1 MEKIE
6 RLQKAYNYLYD
17 NGIVH
22 SKAEL
27 ALKMGRERSN
37 VSAAYH
43 GRTPFF
49 NDRFLVSF
57 CDTFD
62 VISRDW
68 LIYGEGDMLA
78 KDMDRPKPEPKPQE
92 EIRHTATI
100 VELYAQL
107 IKEVE
112 SIRRELTSQLERT
125 QQLNDHLEAQISR
138 LEALGLSTEP
148 SAPFPSTQPTDTLR
162 FARHGHN
169 AVSYALTDLPESKP
183 LSVAEQPISGHETA
197 ENKPTTASTVY
208 PSKPSKRKPRS
219 SAPASA
225 SPSSPAT
232 SSASSSPSSQATS
245 SASSSVPGLPDH
257 IYRQQPKPSN
267 ESPSSTEAPESHSD
281 PSCTPD

>member
-68 LIYGEGDMLA
+68 LIYGRGDMLA
-78 KDMDRPKPEPKPQE
+78 KDMDRPKPEPEPQE

-112 SIRRELTSQLERT
+112 SIRRELTAQLDRT

-138 LEALGLSTEP
+138 LEELGLSPEP
-148 SAPFPSTQPTDTLR
+148 SASFHPTQDTGTLR
-162 FARHGHN
+162 LARHGHN
-169 AVSYALTDLPESKP
+169 AVSYDLTDLPASKP
-183 LSVAEQPISGHETA
+183 MSVAEQPVSGHEKA
-197 ENKPTTASTVY
+197 ENKPTTASPVH
-208 PSKPSKRKPRS
+208 PSKPSKRKPSPSDS
-219 SAPASA
+219 SSA
-225 SPSSPAT
+225 SPSASAT
-232 SSASSSPSSQATS
+232 SSASA
-245 SASSSVPGLPDH
+245 SVPGLPDH
-257 IYRQQPKPSN
+257 IYRQQPKPSK
-267 ESPSSTEAPESHSD
+267 ESPSSYKDVPEFPSD
-281 PSCTPD
+281 PSCTPV